1 MISRYSRKE
10 LVSIWSEENKYK
22 IWLDVEIAAAE
33 AMEKYKIIPKGVA
46 SLVKKKGKIKVKRIH
61 DIEAKVKHDVIAFLT
76 SITEQAGLKARY
88 LHQGM
93 TSSDV
98 LDTTLNI
105 QLVQSGNILLKDID
119 KILSVLKKQAKKYKL
134 TPCIGRSH
142 GIHAEPITF
151 GLKLASFYEEFKR
164 NKLRL
169 KDAIENVS
177 TCAISGAVG
186 TFANI
191 NPNVEK
197 HVAKKLGLKVEPI
210 STQVIPRDR
219 HAFYFSVLGIIAGSI
234 ERVATEI
241 RHLQRT
247 EVYELQEYFSKNQ
260 KGSSAMPHKKNP
272 ILSENLT
279 GLARMVRSTVTP
291 ALENIALWHERDISH
306 SSVERN
312 IGPDANIT
320 LDFALVRLT
329 NILDNMIVYPKKML
343 ENLNLTKGL
352 IFSQEL
358 MLELTKTGLSR
369 EKSYKLVQTYA
380 KKCFAENLN
389 LFEVIQ
395 SDKYI
400 MSKISPKK
408 LRTIFSYSKHF
419 KNVNLIFRRVFK

>member
-1 MISRYSRKE
+1 MIKRYSRKE
-10 LVSIWSEENKYK
+10 LTDIWSEENKYK
-22 IWLDVEIAAAE
+22 IWLDVEVEAAV
-33 AMEKYKIIPKGVA
+33 AMEKLGQVPRGVA
-46 SLVKKKGKIKVKRIH
+46 SIVRKKAKIDVKRIH
-61 DIEAKVKHDVIAFLT
+61 KIESEVKHDVIAFLT
-76 SITEQAGLKARY
+76 SVTERAGIKARY

-98 LDTTLNI
+98 DTSFNI
-105 QLVQSGNILLKDID
+105 QMVQSGKIILKDID
-119 KILSVLKKQAKKYKL
+119 QILKVLKKQAKKYKF
-134 TPCIGRSH
+134 TPCMGRSH
-142 GIHAEPITF
+142 GIHAEPVTF

-164 NKLRL
+164 NRKRL
-169 KDAIENVS
+169 VDAIDEVS

-186 TFANI
+186 TFANVDPRI
-191 NPNVEK
+191 EK

-210 STQVIPRDR
+210 SSQVIPRDR

-247 EVYELQEYFSKNQ
+247 EVYELQEFFSKNQ

-279 GLARMVRSTVTP
+279 GLARMVRSAVIP

-320 LDFALVRLT
+320 TDFALVRLT

-343 ENLNLTKGL
+343 ENLNITKGL
-352 IFSQEL
+352 IFSQEV
-358 MLELTKTGLSR
+358 MLELTKSGLSR
-369 EKSYKLVQTYA
+369 EQSYKMVQGYA
-380 KKCFAENLN
+380 KQCFAENLN
-389 LFEVIQ
+389 LFDVI
-395 SDKYI
+395 SADKFI
-400 MSKISPKK
+400 MSKISTKK
-408 LRTIFSYSKHF
+408 LKSIFSYSKHF

>member
-1 MISRYSRKE
+1 M
-10 LVSIWSEENKYK
+10 
-22 IWLDVEIAAAE
+22 
-33 AMEKYKIIPKGVA
+33 
-46 SLVKKKGKIKVKRIH
+46 
-61 DIEAKVKHDVIAFLT
+61 T

-105 QLVQSGNILLKDID
+105 QLVQSGNILLRDID

-191 NPNVEK
+191 NPKIETY
-197 HVAKKLGLKVEPI
+197 VAKKLKLKAEPI
-210 STQVIPRDR
+210 STQIIPRDR
-219 HAFYFSVLGIIAGSI
+219 HAHYFAVLGIIAGSV

-241 RHLQRT
+241 RHLQRS
-247 EVYELQEYFSKNQ
+247 EVYELQEYFSKDQ

-279 GLARMVRSTVTP
+279 GLARMVRSYVIP
-291 ALENIALWHERDISH
+291 ALENISLWHERDISH

-320 LDFALVRLT
+320 LDFALVRLSG
-329 NILDNMIVYPKKML
+329 ILEKMIVYPKTMIK
-343 ENLNLTKGL
+343 NLNLTRGL
-352 IFSQEL
+352 VFSQEV
-358 MLELTKTGLSR
+358 MLELTKSGIAR
-369 EKSYKLVQTYA
+369 EKAYRLVQSHA
-380 KKCFAENLN
+380 KASFAKNTNL
-389 LFEVIQ
+389 LTLLK
-395 SDKYI
+395 SDKSI
-400 MSKISPKK
+400 TSKISEKRLDK
-408 LRTIFSYSKHF
+408 IFTYDKHL
-419 KNVNLIFRRVFK
+419 KNVNYIFKRVFK

>member
-33 AMEKYKIIPKGVA
+33 AMEKYKIIPKGVS

-105 QLVQSGNILLKDID
+105 QLVQSGNILLRDID

-191 NPNVEK
+191 NPKVETY
-197 HVAKKLGLKVEPI
+197 VAKKLKLKAEPI
-210 STQVIPRDR
+210 STQIIPRDR
-219 HAFYFSVLGIIAGSI
+219 HAHYFSVLGIIAGSV

-241 RHLQRT
+241 RHLQRS
-247 EVYELQEYFSKNQ
+247 EVYELQEYFSKDQ

-279 GLARMVRSTVTP
+279 GLARMVRSYVIP
-291 ALENIALWHERDISH
+291 ALENISLWHERDISH

-320 LDFALVRLT
+320 LDFALVRLSG
-329 NILDNMIVYPKKML
+329 ILEKMIVYPKTMIK
-343 ENLNLTKGL
+343 NLNLTRGL
-352 IFSQEL
+352 VFSQEV
-358 MLELTKTGLSR
+358 MLELTKSGIAR
-369 EKSYKLVQTYA
+369 EKAYRLVQSHSKASFA
-380 KKCFAENLN
+380 KNTNLLTLLKN
-389 LFEVIQ
+389 
-395 SDKYI
+395 DKSI
-400 MSKISPKK
+400 TGKISEKRLDK
-408 LRTIFSYSKHF
+408 IFTYDKHL
-419 KNVNLIFRRVFK
+419 KNVNYIFKRVFK

>member
-10 LVSIWSEENKYK
+10 LVNIWSEENKYK
-22 IWLDVEIAAAE
+22 IWLDVEIAAAQ

-76 SITEQAGLKARY
+76 SITEQTGLKARY

-105 QLVQSGNILLKDID
+105 QLVQSGNILLRDID

-191 NPNVEK
+191 NPKIETY
-197 HVAKKLGLKVEPI
+197 VAKKLKLKAEPI
-210 STQVIPRDR
+210 STQIIPRDR
-219 HAFYFSVLGIIAGSI
+219 HAHYFSVLGIIAGSV

-241 RHLQRT
+241 RHLQRS
-247 EVYELQEYFSKNQ
+247 EVYELQEYFSKDQ

-279 GLARMVRSTVTP
+279 GLARMVRSYVIP
-291 ALENIALWHERDISH
+291 ALENISLWHERDISH

-320 LDFALVRLT
+320 LDFALVRLSG
-329 NILDNMIVYPKKML
+329 ILEKMIVYPKTMIK
-343 ENLNLTKGL
+343 NLNLTRGL
-352 IFSQEL
+352 VFSQEV
-358 MLELTKTGLSR
+358 MLELTKSGFAR
-369 EKSYKLVQTYA
+369 EKAYRLVQSHA
-380 KKCFAENLN
+380 KASFAKNTNL
-389 LFEVIQ
+389 LTLLK
-395 SDKYI
+395 SDKSI
-400 MSKISPKK
+400 TSKISEKRLNK
-408 LRTIFSYSKHF
+408 IFTYDKHL
-419 KNVNLIFRRVFK
+419 KNVNYIFKRVFK

>member
-46 SLVKKKGKIKVKRIH
+46 SLVKKKSKIKVKRIH
-61 DIEAKVKHDVIAFLT
+61 DIESKVKHDVIAFLT

-98 LDTTLNI
+98 LDTTLNV
-105 QLVQSGNILLKDID
+105 QLVQSGNILLRDID

-191 NPNVEK
+191 NPKIETY
-197 HVAKKLGLKVEPI
+197 VAKKLKLKAEPV
-210 STQVIPRDR
+210 STQIIPRDR
-219 HAFYFSVLGIIAGSI
+219 HAHYFAVLGIIAGSV

-241 RHLQRT
+241 RHLQRS
-247 EVYELQEYFSKNQ
+247 EVYELQEYFSKDQ

-279 GLARMVRSTVTP
+279 GLARMVRSYVIP
-291 ALENIALWHERDISH
+291 ALENISLWHERDISH

-320 LDFALVRLT
+320 LDFALVRLSG
-329 NILDNMIVYPKKML
+329 ILEKMIVYPKTMIK
-343 ENLNLTKGL
+343 NLNLTRGL
-352 IFSQEL
+352 VFSQEV
-358 MLELTKTGLSR
+358 MLELTKSGIAR
-369 EKSYKLVQTYA
+369 EKAYRLVQSHA
-380 KKCFAENLN
+380 KASFAKNTNL
-389 LFEVIQ
+389 LTLLK
-395 SDKYI
+395 SDKSI
-400 MSKISPKK
+400 TSKISEKRLDK
-408 LRTIFSYSKHF
+408 IFTYDKHL
-419 KNVNLIFRRVFK
+419 KNVNYIFKRVFK

>member
-1 MISRYSRKE
+1 MIKRYSRKE
-10 LVSIWSEENKYK
+10 LTDIWSEENKYQ

-33 AMEKYKIIPKGVA
+33 AMEKLNQIPKGVA
-46 SLVKKKGKIKVKRIH
+46 SIVRKKARINVKRIH
-61 DIEAKVKHDVIAFLT
+61 QIEAEVKHDVIAFLT
-76 SITEQAGLKARY
+76 SVTEKAGIKARY

-98 LDTTLNI
+98 LDTSFNI
-105 QLVQSGNILLKDID
+105 QMVQSGKIILKDID
-119 KILSVLKKQAKKYKL
+119 QILEVLKKQANKYKL
-134 TPCIGRSH
+134 TPCMGRSH
-142 GIHAEPITF
+142 GIHAEPVTF

-164 NKLRL
+164 NRKRL
-169 KDAIENVS
+169 VDAINEVS

-191 NPNVEK
+191 SPNVEK

-234 ERVATEI
+234 ERVAIEI

-247 EVYELQEYFSKNQ
+247 EVYELQEFFSKNQ

-279 GLARMVRSTVTP
+279 GLARMIRSAVVP

-320 LDFALVRLT
+320 IDFALVRLT

-358 MLELTKTGLSR
+358 MLELTKSGLSR
-369 EKSYKLVQTYA
+369 EKSYKMVQTYA

-389 LFEVIQ
+389 LFDVV
-395 SDKYI
+395 SDDKFI
-400 MSKISPKK
+400 MSKITTKRLK
-408 LRTIFSYSKHF
+408 EIFSYNKHF

>member
-1 MISRYSRKE
+1 MIKRYSRKE
-10 LVSIWSEENKYK
+10 LTDIWSEENKYQ
-22 IWLDVEIAAAE
+22 IWLDVEVAAAE
-33 AMEKYKIIPKGVA
+33 AMEKLNQIPKGVA
-46 SLVKKKGKIKVKRIH
+46 SIVRKKARINVKRIH
-61 DIEAKVKHDVIAFLT
+61 QIEAEVKHDVIAFLT
-76 SITEQAGLKARY
+76 SVTEKAGIKARY

-98 LDTTLNI
+98 LDTSFNI
-105 QLVQSGNILLKDID
+105 QMVQSGKIILKDID
-119 KILSVLKKQAKKYKL
+119 QILKVLKKQAKKYKL
-134 TPCIGRSH
+134 TPCMGRSH
-142 GIHAEPITF
+142 GIHAEPVTF

-164 NKLRL
+164 NRKRL
-169 KDAIENVS
+169 VDAINEVS

-191 NPNVEK
+191 SPNVEK

-234 ERVATEI
+234 ERVAIEI

-247 EVYELQEYFSKNQ
+247 EVYEVQEFFSKNQ

-279 GLARMVRSTVTP
+279 GLARMVRSAVVP

-320 LDFALVRLT
+320 IDFALVRLT

-358 MLELTKTGLSR
+358 MLELTKSGLSR
-369 EKSYKLVQTYA
+369 EKSYKMVQTYA
-380 KKCFAENLN
+380 KKCFTENLN
-389 LFEVIQ
+389 LFDVVSQ
-395 SDKYI
+395 DKFI
-400 MSKISPKK
+400 MNKITTKK
-408 LRTIFSYSKHF
+408 LKEIFSYNKHF